1 MATQQEVI
9 QTFMKALD
17 IHTIKRSNFSSDKEF
32 TTNVLDFAVKAC
44 SSFGSMQKAINQMLA
59 DQKKAGNADTFLKKY
74 CGINLANTD
83 TGAITGKDA
92 GGSKVKTAES
102 IVPESGSLKTCTKN
116 YFTTNGVTF
125 TLEKNLSKLNEDEK
139 FIWNALYTW
148 WTKES
153 LNLIKESYGYSFS
166 DSDATVKNIP
176 VKFINDSSTTWIA
189 WTSWSDMEPPYG
201 ETEELSLTVNMYAFG
216 NIDKTNF
223 NGKGG
228 GTKFYLDRTLAHE
241 FTHALINAKI
251 YYSYKLPTF
260 VEEGLCELAHGID
273 DERANDISYLAKNPN
288 VLKKWLDLSSS
299 NNSGGKSTDYS
310 YEAGYIFFRYL
321 AKQAANG
328 GAYAYNKAVSGTS
341 GKDSINNFFSG
352 STIQAVG
359 GNDTIRN
366 YASSVTIDGGA
377 GNDKVVNEGSKVS
390 IYGGNGADYVYN
402 DSLASNVSIIAGTGA
417 DSIFNHAASV
427 TIDGGNDADYI
438 SNFKGKVSIYGGSG
452 NDSLFNSTAGS
463 NVTLDGGNDADYISN
478 QAQKVSILGGSGADT
493 IKNWGASV
501 TIDGGNNNDKIYNYA
516 SSKVTILGGSGAD
529 TITNW
534 GAGASMDGGTGNDV
548 IWGDSGND
556 TLSGDANNDKLH
568 GEEGNDKIYGG
579 TGNDTLWGGGGN
591 DSLWGN
597 AGTDTFIYEQ
607 GDGTDVIF
615 GFENTDLLQI
625 TGTFSTSYSKSKK
638 EVYFNVGTTKNA
650 ITLKDFGSTSTFNV
664 NGTNYKISGTKLVKK

>member
-9 QTFMKALD
+9 KTFMKALD
-17 IHTIKRSNFSSDKEF
+17 VHTIKRSNFSSDKEF

-92 GGSKVKTAES
+92 GGSKVKTATS
-102 IVPESGSLKTCTKN
+102 VVPENGSLDKSFKGN
-116 YFTTNGVTF
+116 SFTVNGLTVKLGQDKGTATVSRDF
-125 TLEKNLSKLNEDEK
+125 KSLSEQEQY
-139 FIWNALYTW
+139 IWQSLHSYW
-148 WTKES
+148 IKS
-153 LNLIKESYGYSFS
+153 GLNLIAESYGDNFSFNKEKSSVDTDKPATKTLYIVFDQTKKYSGLTYYADDWNKFGAQKPTEGISIGISLHYFGEATGKDGES
-166 DSDATVKNIP
+166 D
-176 VKFINDSSTTWIA
+176 
-189 WTSWSDMEPPYG
+189 
-201 ETEELSLTVNMYAFG
+201 
-216 NIDKTNF
+216 
-223 NGKGG
+223 NGI
-228 GTKFYLDRTLAHE
+228 YSLDRLVAHE
-241 FTHALINAKI
+241 LTHAVMKANVD
-251 YYSYKLPTF
+251 YFDYLPAF
-260 VEEGLCELAHGID
+260 IKEGMSELTIGID
-273 DERANDISYLAKNPN
+273 DENSKGIKAIAGNSSYLKQA
-288 VLKKWLDLSSS
+288 LSL
-299 NNSGGKSTDYS
+299 TDYS
-310 YEAGYIFFRYL
+310 TIKISGVQDPTYAAGYMFLRYL

-438 SNFKGKVSIYGGSG
+438 SNFKGNVSIY
-452 NDSLFNSTAGS
+452 
-463 NVTLDGGNDADYISN
+463 
-478 QAQKVSILGGSGADT
+478 GGSGADT

-556 TLSGDANNDKLH
+556 TLSGGANNDKLH

-607 GDGTDVIF
+607 GEGKDVIF

-664 NGTNYKISGTKLVKK
+664 NGTNYKINGTKLVKK